1 MSVDKYIQE
10 TINMVEDKLA
20 KSDQQ
25 LYKSTK
31 SAIQTGYRP
40 ALDLSSVL
48 GDDQASYYWSAIGK
62 LRWAVELR
70 CININPEIAI
80 LSGYL
85 AQSWRGRIHQ

>member
-10 TINMVEDKLA
+10 AINMVEDKLA

-40 ALDLSSVL
+40 ALDLS
-48 GDDQASYYWSAIGK
+48 
-62 LRWAVELR
+62 
-70 CININPEIAI
+70 
-80 LSGYL
+80 
-85 AQSWRGRIHQ
+85 QSLVMTRPVITEVQLVN